1 MHFPSLIRRL
11 PVLASAVW
19 LASSIVL
26 QAQVTVD
33 FSHSNGTAGAA
44 QNTGDITLAF
54 TVDGAGNVT
63 LDASCTDAD
72 PVNYVNEF
80 DGSVGT
86 VSDPAMWGQSFSI
99 ELSESG
105 SGNLRVDATGSG
117 LVSQGGN
124 STIIDA
130 ANGNKEIITAT
141 VTAPGADFLLQGVNF
156 AGRLGG
162 AGMTVSDSNYALSGT
177 SGTVNTSAQGINGSF
192 TVATDSSSTGTGFIL
207 SGFTFDL
214 VAPASAGVFVDFS
227 HSYVGVASATQN
239 TGNITLAFTV
249 DASGNV
255 TLDASCTDADP
266 VTYVDEFDGSV
277 GTVSAPAMRGQSF
290 SIVLSE
296 TGSGTLR
303 IDNTGSGLAAG
314 GGNSQLIDA
323 NSSGSNES
331 ITATVTASGADF
343 LLQSVNYAGLTNGG
357 IALNNTS
364 YSPSGGIGTVDVS
377 AQGVDETFSI
387 ASSVSTVGQG
397 FKLSGFTFDL
407 VPPTLAATDV
417 VVSFANSGTGFG
429 PTPPWVSSGG
439 GTDTITLGF
448 SINGAG
454 VVSLDASTN
463 GTDTLFQNMVAEWD
477 NPNVGTVID
486 AALLG
491 QSFTLV
497 GSRSGGTGGLSL
509 TELDGG
515 GIGILGDNP
524 NRIDGL
530 NYGADNLSST
540 PETLTWSLT
549 APAGIALNLT
559 NWSHADGTNGDIE
572 VSNGS
577 IDNDFPNLSSSAGTN
592 TLSGIT
598 LVDGGSLT
606 FREID
611 DIGLTSGAAIA
622 GFAFSVTT
630 APNKLWTNPLTWN
643 PNGVPAAPDDAIING
658 FEVILDSAVASVAA
672 LTILDGS
679 LTINSGGSVS
689 IDSMSIGAVLES
701 EVSLVMAGSSAS
713 LAHTGNGVFTIG
725 SAATVLTLPDNS
737 GSSPLELDSGTLV
750 LEIGYEWIL
759 DGSNYSGSFTVGDQ
773 FPLVNFGTLTGPG
786 FGSGNE
792 DGFSDTAGFRTR
804 NFDLPADR
812 KLQLVATATS
822 IYYEV
827 VAQTAATG
835 PNIIIIN
842 VDDMAAGQHFGFDSD
857 RAVNTPT
864 LDALANT
871 GINFTEGFAASTVC
885 GPARYSLMT
894 GRWASRNTSDQFI
907 ARFPLDTLGRFA
919 VADTEF
925 ESDNQNLGAWL
936 QQAGYRTGMV
946 GKGHFTDD
954 DLNSTGNWAAKGL
967 LTYEKTADP
976 ATDTTTNA
984 KIKHNHRVLCQ
995 RMRAFGFDYVSSYYK
1010 ANLAELK
1017 NDALNVHNQE
1027 WITKGALDFIEE
1039 NKDER
1044 FFLYMAPT
1052 INHGP
1057 VRNDLSK
1064 TLGADNR
1071 YTSAGYLPNADYS
1084 FMPSRQAIISEVN
1097 AAGNEQIS
1105 ARETWLDYSIA
1116 AIVNKL
1122 TAHGIRNDTLI
1133 IFTSDHGEKDL
1144 NSTRSGQ
1151 GPVIWG
1157 KSSLF
1162 DLGIRV
1168 PLVMN
1173 WPNGITSAGRDYD
1186 EMVSHVDLAPT
1197 LLALAG
1203 ASSLPTRPVD
1213 GVSLVPIFNSASTAA
1228 VRSDLF
1234 AEIGYARAVRTKD
1247 RKYVAVRY
1255 TPTIYSQ
1262 IDSGFLWERVEG
1274 NNPTGEFTEPRPYY
1288 VNNRQLG
1295 SLAANSHPENT
1306 YFADDQL
1313 YNLTT
1318 DPTEDANI
1326 YGQEPATAYDLKKR
1340 LATYIGDIP
1349 NRPFR
1354 QFLDGSTEFSLAS
1367 VSAPTAPATLQM
1379 QLTDVNSVQ
1388 LDWSDAANSELGY
1401 VVRKTVDGG
1410 VPQIIAE
1417 LPSGSTSTTAA
1428 LEPGVEDIV
1437 IEVSSYNAIGDASST
1452 VDLLAPN
1459 SWRFR
1464 TFGGTDPELD
1474 DPSSQWNSDA
1484 DGDGQ
1489 STLMEYTLGSDP
1501 LVASSVAQQPTIELT
1516 TDESNQYLELRVNRD
1531 ARRTVQINASVS
1543 SDLSDPQA
1551 WDNVA
1556 VTVVEDAA
1564 DHIRFRSTTPV
1575 GNSSQQFI
1583 RAEIVAP
1590 AP

>member
-1 MHFPSLIRRL
+1 MNFPSLFRRL

-19 LASSIVL
+19 LASSILL

-33 FSHSNGTAGAA
+33 FSHSYVEGGSAT

-63 LDASCTDAD
+63 LDASCTDPD
-72 PVNYVNEF
+72 PVTYVDEF
-80 DGSVGT
+80 DSSVGT

-99 ELSESG
+99 
-105 SGNLRVDATGSG
+105 
-117 LVSQGGN
+117 
-124 STIIDA
+124 
-130 ANGNKEIITAT
+130 
-141 VTAPGADFLLQGVNF
+141 
-156 AGRLGG
+156 
-162 AGMTVSDSNYALSGT
+162 
-177 SGTVNTSAQGINGSF
+177 
-192 TVATDSSSTGTGFIL
+192 
-207 SGFTFDL
+207 
-214 VAPASAGVFVDFS
+214 
-227 HSYVGVASATQN
+227 
-239 TGNITLAFTV
+239 
-249 DASGNV
+249 
-255 TLDASCTDADP
+255 
-266 VTYVDEFDGSV
+266 
-277 GTVSAPAMRGQSF
+277 
-290 SIVLSE
+290 VLSE

-303 IDNTGSGLAAG
+303 VDNTGSGLAAA
-314 GGNSQLIDA
+314 GGNAQIIDA
-323 NSSGSNES
+323 NSSGSNEI
-331 ITATVTASGADF
+331 ITATVTASGSDF
-343 LLQSVNYAGLTNGG
+343 LLQGVNYAGLTNGG
-357 IALNNTS
+357 IALNSTP
-364 YSPSGGIGTVDVS
+364 YTPSGSSGTIDVS

-387 ASSVSTVGQG
+387 ASSASTVGQG
-397 FKLSGFTFDL
+397 FKLSGLTFDL

-463 GTDTLFQNMVAEWD
+463 GSNTFFQNMVAEWD
-477 NPNVGTVID
+477 NPTVGTVID
-486 AALLG
+486 APLLG
-491 QSFTLV
+491 QIFTLV
-497 GSRSGGTGGLSL
+497 GSRSGGTGGLSM

-530 NYGADNLSST
+530 NYGPDNLSST
-540 PETLTWSLT
+540 PETLTWTLT
-549 APAGIALNLT
+549 APAGVALNLT
-559 NWSHADGTNGDIE
+559 NWSHANGNNGDIE

-577 IDNDFPNLSSSAGTN
+577 IDNDFPNLSGSAGTN
-592 TLSGIT
+592 ALSGIT

-611 DIGLTSGAAIA
+611 DIGLTTGAAIA
-622 GFAFSVTT
+622 GFSFSVT
-630 APNKLWTNPLTWN
+630 AVSNNLWTNPFTWN
-643 PNGVPAAPDDAIING
+643 PNGVPAAPDDATING
-658 FEVILDSAVASVAA
+658 FDVILDSAVASVAA

-689 IDSMSIGAVLES
+689 IDSMHIGAVLES

-713 LAHTGNGVFTIG
+713 LAHTGSGVFTIG

-737 GSSPLELDSGTLV
+737 GSSPLELDSGTLD

-759 DGSNYSGSFTVGDQ
+759 DGSNYTGSFTVGDQ
-773 FPLVNFGTLTGPG
+773 FSLVNFGTLTGPS
-786 FGSGNE
+786 FGSSNE
-792 DGFSDTAGFRTR
+792 DGFTDIAGFRTR
-804 NFDLPADR
+804 NFDLPAEL
-812 KLQLVATATS
+812 KLQLVATATA

-827 VAQTAATG
+827 VAQTAAAG

-842 VDDMAAGQHFGFDSD
+842 VDDMAAGQYFGFDSD
-857 RAVNTPT
+857 RLVNTPT

-885 GPARYSLMT
+885 GPSRYSLMT

-907 ARFPLDTLGRFA
+907 ARFALDTLGRFA

-954 DLNSTGNWAAKGL
+954 DLNSTNNWAAKGL
-967 LTYEKTADP
+967 LTYEQNADP

-984 KIKHNHRVLCQ
+984 KMQHNHRVLCQ

-1010 ANLAELK
+1010 ANLLELK

-1039 NKDER
+1039 NKDQR

-1071 YTSAGYLPNADYS
+1071 YTSAGYLPNEDYS
-1084 FMPSRQAIISEVN
+1084 FMPTRQAIINEVSV
-1097 AAGNEQIS
+1097 AGNEQIS

-1122 TAHGIRNDTLI
+1122 TAYDIRNDTLI

-1162 DLGIRV
+1162 DLGMRV

-1203 ASSLPTRPVD
+1203 GAGASSLPTRPVD
-1213 GVSLVPIFNSASTAA
+1213 GVSLEPVINSASPAA
-1228 VRSDLF
+1228 VRDDLF

-1255 TPTIYSQ
+1255 TPSIYTQ
-1262 IDSGFLWERVEG
+1262 ITNEFLWTPYSKPGDTV
-1274 NNPTGEFTEPRPYY
+1274 PPASLTRPYY
-1288 VNNRQLG
+1288 VNNSSLG

-1313 YNLTT
+1313 YDLTT
-1318 DPTEDANI
+1318 DPTEAINI

-1340 LATYIGDIP
+1340 LANYIGGIP

-1354 QFLDGSTEFSLAS
+1354 QFDDGSTEFSLAP
-1367 VSAPTAPATLQM
+1367 VSAPSAPTTLQM
-1379 QLTDVNSVQ
+1379 QLTGVNSVQ

-1401 VVRKTVDGG
+1401 VVEKSVNGNAFEIIDETPAGVTTSSVTVD
-1410 VPQIIAE
+1410 A
-1417 LPSGSTSTTAA
+1417 
-1428 LEPGVEDIV
+1428 GVEDIV
-1437 IEVSSYNAIGDASST
+1437 LQVSAYNAQGDSPAAT
-1452 VDLLAPN
+1452 AVDLLAPN

-1474 DPSSQWNSDA
+1474 DLSSQWDSDA

-1501 LVASSVAQQPTIELT
+1501 RVASSVAQVPTIDLT
-1516 TDESNQYLELRVNRD
+1516 TDESNQYLELHVNRD
-1531 ARRTVQINASVS
+1531 ERRTVQINASVS

-1551 WDNVA
+1551 WDSVA

>member
-1 MHFPSLIRRL
+1 MNFPSLFRRL

-19 LASSIVL
+19 LASALLSHALV
-26 QAQVTVD
+26 QVN
-33 FSHSNGTAGAA
+33 FSHSNEDVTSGD
-44 QNTGDITLAF
+44 QNTGTITLAF
-54 TVDGAGNVT
+54 TVDGSGNVT
-63 LDASCTDAD
+63 LNASCANAGPEANVD
-72 PVNYVNEF
+72 EF
-80 DGSVGT
+80 DGACGT
-86 VSDPAMWGQSFSI
+86 ISDTAMWDQNFNI
-99 ELSESG
+99 ELTSSG
-105 SGNLRVDATGSG
+105 SGSLRISNLTTGLSVQGQNSNRVDKTNE
-117 LVSQGGN
+117 Q
-124 STIIDA
+124 
-130 ANGNKEIITAT
+130 ITAT
-141 VTAPGADFLLQGVNF
+141 VTGLGTKFRLQGLGYANASTS
-156 AGRLGG
+156 AGTQ
-162 AGMTVSDSNYALSGT
+162 MNVSGTAYDLSG
-177 SGTVNTSAQGINGSF
+177 
-192 TVATDSSSTGTGFIL
+192 
-207 SGFTFDL
+207 
-214 VAPASAGVFVDFS
+214 
-227 HSYVGVASATQN
+227 
-239 TGNITLAFTV
+239 
-249 DASGNV
+249 
-255 TLDASCTDADP
+255 
-266 VTYVDEFDGSV
+266 
-277 GTVSAPAMRGQSF
+277 
-290 SIVLSE
+290 
-296 TGSGTLR
+296 
-303 IDNTGSGLAAG
+303 AA
-314 GGNSQLIDA
+314 
-323 NSSGSNES
+323 
-331 ITATVTASGADF
+331 
-343 LLQSVNYAGLTNGG
+343 
-357 IALNNTS
+357 
-364 YSPSGGIGTVDVS
+364 GTVDVS
-377 AQGVDETFSI
+377 TQEITGNFTINSATDTDSQGYV
-387 ASSVSTVGQG
+387 
-397 FKLSGFTFDL
+397 LSGLSFDV
-407 VPPTLAATDV
+407 VPPAPTATDV
-417 VVSFANSGTGFG
+417 VVSFANTGTGF
-429 PTPPWVSSGG
+429 TPFVTPGSASA
-439 GTDTITLGF
+439 TITLDF
-448 SINGAG
+448 SIDGTG
-454 VVSLDASTN
+454 VIALDASTSSTN
-463 GTDTLFQNMVAEWD
+463 TVFQATVDEWD
-477 NPNVGTVID
+477 NASAGSVGD

-497 GSRSGGTGGLSL
+497 GSPSGGNGNL
-509 TELDGG
+509 TITENDGG
-515 GIGILGDNP
+515 GIGISGENGNRVDGKDYGDGNV
-524 NRIDGL
+524 N
-530 NYGADNLSST
+530 ST
-540 PETLTWSLT
+540 PETLSWTLT
-549 APAGIALNLT
+549 APAGVTLNLT
-559 NWSHADGTNGDIE
+559 NWSHADGNNGDIE

-577 IDNDFPNLSSSAGTN
+577 IDNDFPNLSGSAGTN
-592 TLSGIT
+592 ALSGIT

-611 DIGLTSGAAIA
+611 DIGLTTGAAIA
-622 GFAFSVTT
+622 GFSFSVT
-630 APNKLWTNPLTWN
+630 AVSNNLWTNPFTWN
-643 PNGVPAAPDDAIING
+643 PNGVPAAPDDATING
-658 FEVILDSAVASVAA
+658 FDVILDSAVASVAA

-713 LAHTGNGVFTIG
+713 LAHTGSGVFTIG
-725 SAATVLTLPDNS
+725 SAATVNTLPDNS
-737 GSSPLELDSGTLV
+737 GSSPLELDSGTLN

-759 DGSNYSGSFTVGDQ
+759 DGSNYTGSFTVGEQ
-773 FPLVNFGTLTGPG
+773 FSLVNFGTLTGPG

-804 NFDLPADR
+804 NFDLPAEL

-954 DLNSTGNWAAKGL
+954 DLNGTGNWAAKGL
-967 LTYEKTADP
+967 LTYDKLADP
-976 ATDTTTNA
+976 ATDATTNA
-984 KIKHNHRVLCQ
+984 KMQHNHRVLCQ

-1039 NKDER
+1039 NKAER

-1084 FMPSRQAIISEVN
+1084 FMPSRQAIISEVSD
-1097 AAGNEQIS
+1097 AGNEQIS

-1122 TAHGIRNDTLI
+1122 TERGIRNDTLI

-1213 GVSLVPIFNSASTAA
+1213 GVSLVPVFDSASTAA

-1262 IDSGFLWERVEG
+1262 IDNGDLWERVEG
-1274 NNPTGEFTEPRPYY
+1274 NTATGELTEPRPYY

-1313 YNLTT
+1313 YDLTT
-1318 DPTEDANI
+1318 DPSEATNI

-1340 LATYIGDIP
+1340 LANYIGGIP

-1354 QFLDGSTEFSLAS
+1354 QFDDGSTEFSLAP
-1367 VSAPTAPATLQM
+1367 VSAPSAPATLQM
-1379 QLTDVNSVQ
+1379 QLTGVNSVQ

-1401 VVRKTVDGG
+1401 VVEKSVNGNAFEIIDETPAGVTTSSVTVG
-1410 VPQIIAE
+1410 A
-1417 LPSGSTSTTAA
+1417 
-1428 LEPGVEDIV
+1428 GVEDIV
-1437 IEVSSYNAIGDASST
+1437 LQVSAYNAQGDSPAAT
-1452 VDLLAPN
+1452 AVDLLAPN

-1464 TFGGTDPELD
+1464 TFGGEDPELD
-1474 DPSSQWNSDA
+1474 APSSQWDSDA

-1501 LVASSVAQQPTIELT
+1501 LVASSVAQVPTIDLT

-1531 ARRTVQINASVS
+1531 ERRTVQINASVS

-1551 WDNVA
+1551 WDSVA

>member
-1 MHFPSLIRRL
+1 MHFPSLFRRL
-11 PVLASAVW
+11 PVLASVVW

-63 LDASCTDAD
+63 LDASCAD
-72 PVNYVNEF
+72 P
-80 DGSVGT
+80 
-86 VSDPAMWGQSFSI
+86 
-99 ELSESG
+99 
-105 SGNLRVDATGSG
+105 
-117 LVSQGGN
+117 
-124 STIIDA
+124 
-130 ANGNKEIITAT
+130 
-141 VTAPGADFLLQGVNF
+141 
-156 AGRLGG
+156 
-162 AGMTVSDSNYALSGT
+162 
-177 SGTVNTSAQGINGSF
+177 
-192 TVATDSSSTGTGFIL
+192 
-207 SGFTFDL
+207 
-214 VAPASAGVFVDFS
+214 
-227 HSYVGVASATQN
+227 
-239 TGNITLAFTV
+239 
-249 DASGNV
+249 
-255 TLDASCTDADP
+255 DP

-277 GTVSAPAMRGQSF
+277 GTVSDPNMWGQSF

-296 TGSGTLR
+296 SGSGSLR
-303 IDNTGSGLAAG
+303 IDNTGSGLASQ
-314 GGNSQLIDA
+314 GGNAQIIDA
-323 NSSGSNES
+323 NGDGDNET
-331 ITATVTASGADF
+331 ITATVTAPGADF

-357 IALNNTS
+357 IALNSTP
-364 YSPSGGIGTVDVS
+364 YSPSGSSGTVDVS
-377 AQGVDETFSI
+377 AQGVAETFSI
-387 ASSVSTVGQG
+387 ASSVSTSGQG
-397 FKLSGFTFDL
+397 FKLSGLQFDL
-407 VPPTLAATDV
+407 VTSAPTATDV

-429 PTPPWVSSGG
+429 DPTDSRTIPWVPSGG
-439 GTDTITLGF
+439 GTDTITLDF
-448 SINGAG
+448 AIDGAG

-463 GTDTLFQNMVAEWD
+463 GSNTSFQNMVAEWD
-477 NPNVGTVID
+477 NASAGSVSN

-491 QSFTLV
+491 QSFSLI
-497 GSRSGGTGGLSL
+497 GSRSGGTGGLSI

-515 GIGILGDNP
+515 GIGVQGENS

-540 PETLTWSLT
+540 PETLTWTLT
-549 APAGIALNLT
+549 APAGVALNLT
-559 NWSHADGTNGDIE
+559 NWSHADGNDGDIE

-577 IDNDFPNLSSSAGTN
+577 IDSDFPNLSSSAGTN
-592 TLSGIT
+592 ALSGIT

-611 DIGLTSGAAIA
+611 DIGSTGGAAIA
-622 GFAFSVTT
+622 GFSFSVTT
-630 APNKLWTNPLTWN
+630 VPNEPGFDNGSGDGLWTNPLNWN

-658 FEVILDSAVASVAA
+658 YEVILDSVVASSPAA
-672 LTILDGS
+672 LEILDGS
-679 LTINSGGSVS
+679 LTINGSGSLS
-689 IDSMSIGAVLES
+689 IDSMR
-701 EVSLVMAGSSAS
+701 
-713 LAHTGNGVFTIG
+713 IG
-725 SAATVLTLPDNS
+725 SAATVTTLPDS
-737 GSSPLELDSGTLV
+737 ACSPLELGSGTLN

-759 DGSNYSGSFTVGDQ
+759 DGSNYTGSFTVGDQ

-792 DGFSDTAGFRTR
+792 DGFTDTAGFRTR

-894 GRWASRNTSDQFI
+894 GRWPSRNTSDQFI

-1084 FMPSRQAIISEVN
+1084 FMPSRQAIIAEVN

-1162 DLGIRV
+1162 DLGMRV

-1213 GVSLVPIFNSASTAA
+1213 GVSLVPVFDSASAAA

-1255 TPTIYSQ
+1255 TPVIYTQ
-1262 IDSGFLWERVEG
+1262 ITNEFLWTPYSKSGDTV
-1274 NNPTGEFTEPRPYY
+1274 PPASLTRPYY
-1288 VNNRQLG
+1288 VNNSSLG
-1295 SLAANSHPENT
+1295 SLAANSHPANT

-1313 YNLTT
+1313 YDLTT
-1318 DPTEDANI
+1318 DPTEATNI
-1326 YGQEPATAYDLKKR
+1326 YGQEPATTYDLKKR
-1340 LATYIGDIP
+1340 LANYIGDIP

-1354 QFLDGSTEFSLAS
+1354 QSSDGSTEFSFAPTS
-1367 VSAPTAPATLQM
+1367 VPSAPAALQM
-1379 QLTDVNSVQ
+1379 QFTGLDSVQ

-1410 VPQIIAE
+1410 APQIIAE
-1417 LPSGSTSTTAA
+1417 LPSGSTTTTAA
-1428 LEPGVEDIV
+1428 LDPGVEDIV
-1437 IEVSSYNAIGDASST
+1437 IEVSSYNAVGDSPAN
-1452 VDLLAPN
+1452 VDLLAPDH
-1459 SWRFR
+1459 WRFR
-1464 TFGGTDPELD
+1464 TFGDTDPELD
-1474 DPSSQWNSDA
+1474 DPSSHWDFDA

-1489 STLMEYTLGSDP
+1489 VTLLEYALGSDP
-1501 LVASSVAQQPTIELT
+1501 LLASSVAQQPVGEFTM
-1516 TDESNQYLELRVNRD
+1516 DGADQYLELRVPRD
-1531 ARRTVQINASVS
+1531 ARRTVQISGSVS
-1543 SDLSDPQA
+1543 SDLSDPGS
-1551 WDNVA
+1551 WDSGESH
-1556 VTVVEDAA
+1556 VTIEENTAT
-1564 DHIRFRSTTPV
+1564 HLLFRSAIPV
-1575 GNSSQQFI
+1575 GNGQQFI
-1583 RAEIVAP
+1583 RAEIVEP
-1590 AP
+1590 TP